1 MNAEIKLN
9 SAEEDKREIVVHVQY
24 QDIIQVIRF
33 LIGHK
38 SFETNLTYASVRQY
52 NDNDERIYNEMHTDI

>member
-1 MNAEIKLN
+1 VNAEIKLN

-24 QDIIQVIRF
+24 QDIIEVIRF
-33 LIGHK
+33 LIEHK

-52 NDNDERIYNEMHTDI
+52 NDNDERIYKKMHIDI